1 MVPAGHAG
9 GCVSTAGEA
18 PAPECTEA
26 WESLPRRG
34 ARPSPGASGGGGRG
48 HESGSGGGRPSEPG
62 TVVSCSGPSMG
73 CPHPL
78 AREEFGDH
86 NYLRLLSL
94 CLRMLIPRCPPHL
107 PSPSRGPCQKYA
119 GRSFLLR
126 ETGTASSSLH
136 VAVPVGATAW
146 HQEEDSAEC
155 SGPERQVPAPS
166 SLAGKGGRLMKNKIL
181 GPAQWHST

>member
-1 MVPAGHAG
+1 MVSAGRAG

-62 TVVSCSGPSMG
+62 AVISCSGPSMG

-94 CLRMLIPRCPPHL
+94 CLRMLIPRCPPLSAQPFPGAL
-107 PSPSRGPCQKYA
+107 PEIRRQELLAQRDGHSELLPPCGCARGSHGLAP
-119 GRSFLLR
+119 GRGL
-126 ETGTASSSLH
+126 
-136 VAVPVGATAW
+136 
-146 HQEEDSAEC
+146 C
-155 SGPERQVPAPS
+155 
-166 SLAGKGGRLMKNKIL
+166 
-181 GPAQWHST
+181 